1 MATTRPIIVPTRRM
15 AEGDATEPIIE
26 DAGLRTMSE
35 KPLPDRRISGKLLK
49 MAALPED
56 QTGNQPDAPL
66 PVEPLPTRPGR
77 GARMDAVPGQ
87 TLDEAEGRKPPDGDQ
102 LAADKADRDEPR
114 SVRLR
119 LRIVDGVAQV
129 IGIRVVPGV
138 RAEPERLHYGL
149 AYEVRAGNRRIAIGS
164 VPDVGTRRSFPD
176 PEGRPGMQGH
186 HLAELNSIEVNLRLP
201 HDAFTAAALAK
212 LQIELYRMKGPPPDV
227 PLTAAPLAEQFRD
240 VLRPVAELRGIR
252 AADLP
257 RSLQTQLGE
266 ATFKGRGR
274 RGR

>member
-1 MATTRPIIVPTRRM
+1 MATTRPIIVPTLRM

-26 DAGLRTMSE
+26 DAKLRTMSD
-35 KPLPDRRISGKLLK
+35 KPLPDRRISGKLLR
-49 MAALPED
+49 MAAAGDELSV
-56 QTGNQPDAPL
+56 APL
-66 PVEPLPTRPGR
+66 PATPGR
-77 GARMDAVPGQ
+77 AARMDAAPDQPVD
-87 TLDEAEGRKPPDGDQ
+87 DERKPPDGDQ
-102 LAADKADRDEPR
+102 RAPDRSDRDEPR

-138 RAEPERLHYGL
+138 LAEPERLHYGL
-149 AYEVRAGNRRIAIGS
+149 AYEVRAGNRRIAVGS

-176 PEGRPGMQGH
+176 PEGRPGLQGH

-201 HDAFTAAALAK
+201 HEAFTAAALAR

-227 PLTAAPLAEQFRD
+227 PLTAAPLVEQFRD

-252 AADLP
+252 VADLP

-266 ATFKGRGR
+266 ATYKGRAR
-274 RGR
+274 RGK

>member
-1 MATTRPIIVPTRRM
+1 MATTRPIIVPTLRM

-26 DAGLRTMSE
+26 DARLRKMSD
-35 KPLPDRRISGKLLK
+35 KPLPDRRIGGRLLR
-49 MAALPED
+49 MAAPVDDLAI
-56 QTGNQPDAPL
+56 AP
-66 PVEPLPTRPGR
+66 PPAAAARAP
-77 GARMDAVPGQ
+77 RMDAVPDRPADDTG
-87 TLDEAEGRKPPDGDQ
+87 KPADGDQ
-102 LAADKADRDEPR
+102 RAPDRSDPDRDGPS

-119 LRIVDGVAQV
+119 LRIVDGIAQV

-138 RAEPERLHYGL
+138 LAEPERLHYGL
-149 AYEVRAGNRRIAIGS
+149 AYEVRAGNRRLAVGS

-201 HDAFTAAALAK
+201 HEAFTAAALAK

-227 PLTAAPLAEQFRD
+227 PLTAAPLVEQFRD
-240 VLRPVAELRGIR
+240 VLRPVAGLRGIR
-252 AADLP
+252 SADLS

-266 ATFKGRGR
+266 ATFKGRAR